1 MSSSQY
7 IQEKTTNKKNKNNV
21 NEEENN
27 SNKKIED
34 NEDLNAFTFDL
45 DAYQNKL
52 SGIREDLKKEGL
64 INDNKKEEKNEKT
77 NEDKKKE
84 ENNDTVQNSSI
95 FKNAINVEEK
105 QKKKGKELFSDLKK
119 LASSSPIK
127 ENKKS
132 GKPKQVIQQK
142 IKPKRTH
149 KEIGEIEKKPKKAIK

>member
-1 MSSSQY
+1 M
-7 IQEKTTNKKNKNNV
+7 
-21 NEEENN
+21 
-27 SNKKIED
+27 KI
-34 NEDLNAFTFDL
+34 
-45 DAYQNKL
+45 
-52 SGIREDLKKEGL
+52 
-64 INDNKKEEKNEKT
+64 
-77 NEDKKKE
+77 KKKE

-119 LASSSPIK
+119 LASTSPIK